1 MEIEVKY
8 KGGEGMDLFAHPL
21 LAPFL
26 GPRKKTP
33 MSALYYDTP
42 ESGCAKAGFALRLRQ
57 EGPESVC
64 TVKGGEVQDG
74 VARRVEIEEKAD
86 TLDQGVQAL
95 LNRSDLPE
103 NWRDVLRGPFQE
115 KARMEFCRLSALFS
129 REGLVVE
136 VCRDQGRIQAGD
148 KEAPIDEWELE
159 LKEGP
164 EEEFDTLRRELEKG
178 LGLKGWEKSKFARA
192 MELLA

>member
-8 KGGEGMDLFAHPL
+8 KGEEGMDLFAHPL

-64 TVKGGEVQDG
+64 TVKGGGVQDG

-129 REGLVVE
+129 REGLGVE

>member
-8 KGGEGMDLFAHPL
+8 KGEEGMDLFAHPL

-129 REGLVVE
+129 RQGLVVE

-159 LKEGP
+159 LKKGS
-164 EEEFDTLRRELEKG
+164 EEDFDALRRELEKG

>member
-8 KGGEGMDLFAHPL
+8 KGEEGMDLFAHPL

-95 LNRSDLPE
+95 LNRPDLPE

-129 REGLVVE
+129 RQGLVVE

>member
-8 KGGEGMDLFAHPL
+8 KGEEGMDLFAHPL

-103 NWRDVLRGPFQE
+103 NWREALNGPFQE

>member
-8 KGGEGMDLFAHPL
+8 KGEEGMDLFAHPL

-64 TVKGGEVQDG
+64 TVKGGGVQDG

-129 REGLVVE
+129 HEGLVVD

>member
-8 KGGEGMDLFAHPL
+8 KGEEGMDLFAHPL

-129 REGLVVE
+129 RQGLVVE

>member
-8 KGGEGMDLFAHPL
+8 KGEEGMDLFAHPL

-42 ESGCAKAGFALRLRQ
+42 ESGCAQAGFALRLRQ

-64 TVKGGEVQDG
+64 TVKGGGVQDG

-129 REGLVVE
+129 RQGLVVE

>member
-8 KGGEGMDLFAHPL
+8 KGEEGMDLFAHPL

-26 GPRKKTP
+26 GPQKKTP
-33 MSALYYDTP
+33 MSALYYDTL

-64 TVKGGEVQDG
+64 TVKGGGVQDG

-129 REGLVVE
+129 RQGLVVE

>member
-8 KGGEGMDLFAHPL
+8 KGEEGMDLFAHPL

-64 TVKGGEVQDG
+64 TVKGGGVQDG

-86 TLDQGVQAL
+86 TLDQGVQAQ

>member
-8 KGGEGMDLFAHPL
+8 KGEEGMDLFAHPL

-64 TVKGGEVQDG
+64 TVKGGGVQDG

-103 NWRDVLRGPFQE
+103 NWRDALRGPFQE
-115 KARMEFCRLSALFS
+115 KARMKFCRLSALFS
-129 REGLVVE
+129 RQGLVVE
-136 VCRDQGRIQAGD
+136 VCRDQGRIQAGG

-159 LKEGP
+159 LKAGP

>member
-8 KGGEGMDLFAHPL
+8 KGEEGMDLFAHPL

-26 GPRKKTP
+26 GLRKKTP

-64 TVKGGEVQDG
+64 TVKGGGVQDG

-86 TLDQGVQAL
+86 TLDEGVQAL
-95 LNRSDLPE
+95 LNRPDLPE
-103 NWRDVLRGPFQE
+103 NWRDALRGPFQE

-136 VCRDQGRIQAGD
+136 VCRDQGRIQAGG

>member
-8 KGGEGMDLFAHPL
+8 KGEEGMDLFAHPL

-129 REGLVVE
+129 RQELVVE
-136 VCRDQGRIQAGD
+136 VCRDQGRIQAGG

>member
-8 KGGEGMDLFAHPL
+8 KGEECMDLFAHPL

-64 TVKGGEVQDG
+64 TVKGGGVQDG

-136 VCRDQGRIQAGD
+136 VCRDQGRIQAGG

>member
-8 KGGEGMDLFAHPL
+8 KGEEGMDLFAHPL

>member
-8 KGGEGMDLFAHPL
+8 KGEEGMDLFAHPL
-21 LAPFL
+21 LDPFL

-64 TVKGGEVQDG
+64 TVKGGGVQDG

-103 NWRDVLRGPFQE
+103 NWRDALRGPFQE

-129 REGLVVE
+129 RQGLVVE
-136 VCRDQGRIQAGD
+136 VCRDQGRIQAGG

>member
-8 KGGEGMDLFAHPL
+8 KGEEGMDLFAHPL

-95 LNRSDLPE
+95 LNRPDLPE

-129 REGLVVE
+129 RQGLVVE
-136 VCRDQGRIQAGD
+136 VCRDQGRIQGGG

>member
-8 KGGEGMDLFAHPL
+8 KGEEGMDLFAHPL

-64 TVKGGEVQDG
+64 TVKGGGVQDG
-74 VARRVEIEEKAD
+74 VARRAEIEEKAD
-86 TLDQGVQAL
+86 TLDEGVQAL

-103 NWRDVLRGPFQE
+103 NWRDALRGPFQE

-129 REGLVVE
+129 RQGLVVE
-136 VCRDQGRIQAGD
+136 VCRDQGRIQAGG
-148 KEAPIDEWELE
+148 KEVPIDEWELE

>member
-8 KGGEGMDLFAHPL
+8 KGEEGMDLFAHPL

-64 TVKGGEVQDG
+64 TVKGGGVQDG
-74 VARRVEIEEKAD
+74 VAHRVEIEEKAD

-103 NWRDVLRGPFQE
+103 SWREALNGPFQE

-129 REGLVVE
+129 RQGLVVE
-136 VCRDQGRIQAGD
+136 VCRDLGRIQAGD

-159 LKEGP
+159 LKEGS

>member
-8 KGGEGMDLFAHPL
+8 KGEEGMDLFAHPL

-42 ESGCAKAGFALRLRQ
+42 ESGCAQAGFALRLRQ

-64 TVKGGEVQDG
+64 TVKGGGVQDG

-86 TLDQGVQAL
+86 TLDEGVQAL
-95 LNRSDLPE
+95 LNRPDLPE
-103 NWRDVLRGPFQE
+103 NWRDALRGPFQE

-136 VCRDQGRIQAGD
+136 VCRDQGRIQAGG

>member
-1 MEIEVKY
+1 
-8 KGGEGMDLFAHPL
+8 
-21 LAPFL
+21 
-26 GPRKKTP
+26 
-33 MSALYYDTP
+33 MSAFYYDTP

>member
-8 KGGEGMDLFAHPL
+8 KGEEGMDLFAHPL

-64 TVKGGEVQDG
+64 TVKGGGVQDG

-103 NWRDVLRGPFQE
+103 SWREALNGPFQE

-129 REGLVVE
+129 RQGLVVE

>member
-8 KGGEGMDLFAHPL
+8 KGEEGMDLFAHPL

-64 TVKGGEVQDG
+64 TVKGGGVQDG
-74 VARRVEIEEKAD
+74 VARRVEIEEKAN

-129 REGLVVE
+129 RQGLVVE

>member
-8 KGGEGMDLFAHPL
+8 KGEEGMDLFAHPL

-64 TVKGGEVQDG
+64 TVKGGGVQDG

-86 TLDQGVQAL
+86 TLEQGVQAL

-103 NWRDVLRGPFQE
+103 NWRDALGGPFQE

>member
-8 KGGEGMDLFAHPL
+8 KGEEGMDLFAHPL

-64 TVKGGEVQDG
+64 TVKGGGVQDG

-103 NWRDVLRGPFQE
+103 NWRDALRGPFQE

>member
-8 KGGEGMDLFAHPL
+8 KGEEGMDLFAHPL

-57 EGPESVC
+57 EGLESVC

>member
-8 KGGEGMDLFAHPL
+8 KGEEGIDLFAHPF

-26 GPRKKTP
+26 GPLGETP
-33 MSALYYDTP
+33 MSAFYYDTP
-42 ESGCAKAGFALRLRQ
+42 ESGCAQAGFALRLRR

-64 TVKGGEVQDG
+64 TVKGGGMQDG

-86 TLDQGVQAL
+86 TLEQGVQAL
-95 LNRSDLPE
+95 LNRPDLPE
-103 NWRDVLRGPFQE
+103 SWREALSGPFQE

-129 REGLVVE
+129 REGLTVE
-136 VCRDQGRIQAGD
+136 LCRDQGCIRAGG

-159 LKEGP
+159 LKKGS
-164 EEEFDTLRRELEKG
+164 EEDFDALRRELEKS
-178 LGLKGWEKSKFARA
+178 LGLKGWEKSNFARA

>member
-8 KGGEGMDLFAHPL
+8 KGEEGMDLFAHPL

-64 TVKGGEVQDG
+64 TVKGGGVQDG

-129 REGLVVE
+129 HEGLVVE

>member
-8 KGGEGMDLFAHPL
+8 KGEEGMDLFAHPL

-64 TVKGGEVQDG
+64 TVKGGGVQDG

>member
-8 KGGEGMDLFAHPL
+8 KGEEGMDLFAHPL

-64 TVKGGEVQDG
+64 TVKGGGVQDG

-136 VCRDQGRIQAGD
+136 VCRDQGRIQAGG

>member
-8 KGGEGMDLFAHPL
+8 KGEEGMDLFAHPL

-26 GPRKKTP
+26 GPQKKTP

-64 TVKGGEVQDG
+64 TVKGGGVQDG

-103 NWRDVLRGPFQE
+103 NWRDALRGPFQE

-129 REGLVVE
+129 RQGLVVE
-136 VCRDQGRIQAGD
+136 VCRDQGRIQAGG

>member
-8 KGGEGMDLFAHPL
+8 KGEEGMDLFAHPL

-64 TVKGGEVQDG
+64 TVKGGGVQDG

-103 NWRDVLRGPFQE
+103 NWRDALRGPFQE
-115 KARMEFCRLSALFS
+115 KARMEFWRLSALFS
-129 REGLVVE
+129 RQGLVVE
-136 VCRDQGRIQAGD
+136 VCRDQGRIQGGG

>member
-8 KGGEGMDLFAHPL
+8 KGEEGMDLFAHPL

-42 ESGCAKAGFALRLRQ
+42 ESGCAKVGFALRLRQ

>member
-8 KGGEGMDLFAHPL
+8 KGEEGMDLFAHPL
-21 LAPFL
+21 LVPFL

-64 TVKGGEVQDG
+64 TVKGGGVQDG

-129 REGLVVE
+129 RQGLVVE
-136 VCRDQGRIQAGD
+136 VCRDQGRIQGGG

>member
-8 KGGEGMDLFAHPL
+8 KGEEGMDLFAHPL

-64 TVKGGEVQDG
+64 TVKGGGVQDG

-129 REGLVVE
+129 RQGLVVE
-136 VCRDQGRIQAGD
+136 VCRDQGRIQAGG

>member
-8 KGGEGMDLFAHPL
+8 KGEEGMDLFAHPL
-21 LAPFL
+21 LALFL

-64 TVKGGEVQDG
+64 TVKGGGVQDG

-129 REGLVVE
+129 RQGLVVE

>member
-8 KGGEGMDLFAHPL
+8 KGEEGMDLFAHPL

-103 NWRDVLRGPFQE
+103 NWRDALRGPFQE

-129 REGLVVE
+129 RQGLVVE

>member
-8 KGGEGMDLFAHPL
+8 KGEEGMDLFAHPL

-64 TVKGGEVQDG
+64 TVKGGGVQDG

-129 REGLVVE
+129 RQGLVVE

>member
-8 KGGEGMDLFAHPL
+8 KGEEGMDLFAHPL

-26 GPRKKTP
+26 GPLEETP
-33 MSALYYDTP
+33 MSAFYYDTP

-103 NWRDVLRGPFQE
+103 NWRDVLREPFQE

-129 REGLVVE
+129 RQGLVVE